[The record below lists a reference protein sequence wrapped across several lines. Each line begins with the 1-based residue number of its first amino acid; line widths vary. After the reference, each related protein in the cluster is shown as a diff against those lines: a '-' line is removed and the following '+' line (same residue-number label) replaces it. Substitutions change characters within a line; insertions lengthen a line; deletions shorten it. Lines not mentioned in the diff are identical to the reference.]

1 MRRSIRALQ
10 LMIVLSVLRLTNS
23 VAGPLQAQGI
33 AVGNVVLTDDFS
45 NQNSGWDVS
54 THSGGR
60 SAYDNGEYQVVAEP
74 QGVGV
79 RFGYRSEVARDFVV
93 EVNARLPEGR
103 DDAAVYLGVRFKSTM
118 GNTPG
123 GYVRLIVG
131 PNQRRAVLGVNTWD
145 GSSWSS
151 PRLAEASDISAI
163 NRGSETNRLGL
174 KVKGTSFVAYVNGTE
189 VLAAED
195 GTYPDGGGLVL
206 GVIGP
211 RGTATEA
218 RFDDLVVSELAAE

>member
-1 MRRSIRALQ
+1 MRGFRSVLRLS
-10 LMIVLSVLRLTNS
+10 IVLSVLGLTNS
-23 VAGPLQAQGI
+23 LAGPLQAQGI
-33 AVGNVVLTDDFS
+33 PVGNAVMTDDFS
-45 NQNSGWDVS
+45 NPQSGWDVS

-79 RFGYRSEVARDFVV
+79 RFGYRSEAARDFVV

-103 DDAAVYLGVRFKSTM
+103 DDTAVYLGVRFKSTA
-118 GNTPG
+118 GNAPG

-131 PNQRRAVLGVNTWD
+131 PNQRRAVLGVNTWN

-151 PRLAEASDISAI
+151 PRLAETTDHPAI
-163 NRGSETNRLGL
+163 HQGSEPNRLGL
-174 KVKGTSFVAYVNGTE
+174 KVKGTTFVAYVNGTE

-218 RFDDLVVSELAAE
+218 RFDDLVVSELTGE